1 MINREGLRRVQ
12 DLDIAAAGA
21 KGLGVFAAR
30 EFLRG
35 ETVVVGRAIEFPPE
49 RTRMS
54 VQVAWERH
62 VEMDAPAT
70 LLNHSCAPNLGV
82 RDNDWSAFDFV
93 ALRDI
98 VAGEE
103 LDFDYAMTEYE
114 LVGSLSCRCG
124 SSTCVGEIRPWRDRD
139 QEWRDEN
146 AMWIAAYLQI
156 HGPLAG
162 TQQVG
167 RLTRR

>member
-1 MINREGLRRVQ
+1 MQ

-35 ETVVVGRAIEFPPE
+35 ETVLVGKAIEYPPE

-54 VQVAWERH
+54 VQVGWERH

-82 RDNDWSAFDFV
+82 RDNHWSAFDFV

-98 VAGEE
+98 FAGEE
-103 LDFDYAMTEYE
+103 LAFDYAMTEYE
-114 LVGSLSCRCG
+114 LVASLSCCCG
-124 SSTCVGEIRPWRDRD
+124 SSTCVGEIRPWSDRD
-139 QEWRDEN
+139 QKWRGEN

-156 HGPLAG
+156 SERLTG
-162 TQQVG
+162 TQRLG
-167 RLTRR
+167 RLSRR